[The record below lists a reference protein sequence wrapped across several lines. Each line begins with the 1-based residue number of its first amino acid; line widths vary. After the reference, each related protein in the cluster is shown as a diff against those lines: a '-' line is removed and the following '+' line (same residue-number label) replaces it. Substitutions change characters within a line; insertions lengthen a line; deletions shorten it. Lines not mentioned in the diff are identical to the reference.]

1 MITRRGIV
9 VSLLFAAV
17 PIVALW
23 TYQGLKALHDYQGS
37 CGLLDAGWA
46 CSKAQYVE
54 YTLSSVFVFPF
65 LAAVSIGWL
74 IVVTLAALICSRQ
87 RKQFQTIDSDQ

>member
-1 MITRRGIV
+1 M
-9 VSLLFAAV
+9 
-17 PIVALW
+17 ALW
-23 TYQGLKALHDYQGS
+23 TYEGLQALHEYEGT

-65 LAAVSIGWL
+65 LAAVSIGWF
-74 IVVTLAALICSRQ
+74 IAVAIAAWTYSRLRQ
-87 RKQFQTIDSDQ
+87 RRRSTQP